1 MKTSEIKP
9 EQRLGRFVEE
19 AREQGLSV
27 TPQRVAVFRK
37 LISTDR
43 HPTAE
48 EIYDD
53 LRKELPA
60 ISLATVYKTLETFEK
75 FGFISKTRA
84 TGERARFDANQT
96 PHHHLI
102 CKKCGRI
109 EDLYDAS
116 LEALKLSKSLESRFQ
131 VEDYRIDFRGICEKC
146 KTKKNP
152 KNKEE

>member
-1 MKTSEIKP
+1 MKLSDLNP
-9 EQRLGRFVEE
+9 EQKLGRFVDES
-19 AREQGLSV
+19 REKGLSV

-37 LISTDR
+37 LISTDM

-84 TGERARFDANQT
+84 TGECARFDANLK

-109 EDLYDAS
+109 EDLYDTS
-116 LEALKLSKSLESRFQ
+116 LEALKLPQPVRSRFE

-146 KTKKNP
+146 KTRLTKK
-152 KNKEE
+152 